1 VSKKY
6 MASDAAIDKQ
16 INTYLT
22 QLTIRQKKA
31 VLNVVKTFA
40 EEREDDMWEDVSYI
54 NEMNTRFKE
63 LEGGKVKG
71 YSLDE
76 VEKRARQA
84 YKAKK
89 NK

>member
-1 VSKKY
+1 

-40 EEREDDMWEDVSYI
+40 EESEDDMWENGSYI

-63 LEGGKVKG
+63 LERGKVKG
-71 YSLDE
+71 YTLDE
-76 VEKRARQA
+76 VEERVRKA